1 MIHSRYR
8 NLIRPIKHFVA
19 HLEKEH
25 PDRQVAVIIPELV
38 KTTWWHYILHNRRA
52 AQLRSALDVPRPDL
66 ARSGSVLIL
75 FGPAPSLCP
84 LGFRSPVRPG
94 RRGGASAWR

>member
-52 AQLRSALDVPRPDL
+52 A
-66 ARSGSVLIL
+66 
-75 FGPAPSLCP
+75 
-84 LGFRSPVRPG
+84 
-94 RRGGASAWR
+94 

>member
-1 MIHSRYR
+1 VIHSRYR

-52 AQLRSALDVPRPDL
+52 AQLRSALLALGHPRIAVITLPWRMHHLHED
-66 ARSGSVLIL
+66 APPV
-75 FGPAPSLCP
+75 GPAAP
-84 LGFRSPVRPG
+84 
-94 RRGGASAWR
+94 AT